1 MSKWINFKINEFM
14 GTDFTVRETEI
25 LTLSTA
31 CTALVAIVFTMFTAV
46 FPNIQENFMKES
58 IFRIIGT
65 VVITTIFYLISK
77 LLHTSLDV
85 FILTSV
91 IWLICDNAIRS
102 KQ

>member
-1 MSKWINFKINEFM
+1 MYSIGSNCIYNVYRSIPEYLK
-14 GTDFTVRETEI
+14 
-25 LTLSTA
+25 
-31 CTALVAIVFTMFTAV
+31 
-46 FPNIQENFMKES
+46 ENFMKES
-58 IFRIIGT
+58 IYRITWT

>member
-1 MSKWINFKINEFM
+1 MYSIGSNCIYNVYRSIPEHLK
-14 GTDFTVRETEI
+14 
-25 LTLSTA
+25 
-31 CTALVAIVFTMFTAV
+31 
-46 FPNIQENFMKES
+46 ENFMKES

-65 VVITTIFYLISK
+65 VVITTIFCLISK

>member
-1 MSKWINFKINEFM
+1 MYSIGSNCIYNVYRSIPEYLKEN
-14 GTDFTVRETEI
+14 
-25 LTLSTA
+25 
-31 CTALVAIVFTMFTAV
+31 AL
-46 FPNIQENFMKES
+46 KES

>member
-1 MSKWINFKINEFM
+1 MYSIGSTCIY
-14 GTDFTVRETEI
+14 TVYRSIPEYLKEK
-25 LTLSTA
+25 
-31 CTALVAIVFTMFTAV
+31 AL
-46 FPNIQENFMKES
+46 KES

>member
-1 MSKWINFKINEFM
+1 
-14 GTDFTVRETEI
+14 
-25 LTLSTA
+25 
-31 CTALVAIVFTMFTAV
+31 
-46 FPNIQENFMKES
+46 MKES
-58 IFRIIGT
+58 IYRIIGT

>member
-1 MSKWINFKINEFM
+1 MYSIGSTCIYNVYRSISKYLKEK
-14 GTDFTVRETEI
+14 E
-25 LTLSTA
+25 L
-31 CTALVAIVFTMFTAV
+31 
-46 FPNIQENFMKES
+46 KES

>member
-1 MSKWINFKINEFM
+1 
-14 GTDFTVRETEI
+14 
-25 LTLSTA
+25 
-31 CTALVAIVFTMFTAV
+31 
-46 FPNIQENFMKES
+46 MKES

-65 VVITTIFYLISK
+65 VVITTIFCLISK

-91 IWLICDNAIRS
+91 IWLICDNTIRS

>member
-1 MSKWINFKINEFM
+1 MYSIGSNCIHNVYRSIPEHLKEK
-14 GTDFTVRETEI
+14 
-25 LTLSTA
+25 
-31 CTALVAIVFTMFTAV
+31 AL
-46 FPNIQENFMKES
+46 KES
-58 IFRIIGT
+58 IFRRIGIGT

>member
-1 MSKWINFKINEFM
+1 MYSIGSNCIYHVYRSIPEYLKEK
-14 GTDFTVRETEI
+14 
-25 LTLSTA
+25 
-31 CTALVAIVFTMFTAV
+31 AL
-46 FPNIQENFMKES
+46 KES
-58 IFRIIGT
+58 IFKIIGT

-77 LLHTSLDV
+77 LLHTSLNV

>member
-1 MSKWINFKINEFM
+1 MYSIGSTCIH
-14 GTDFTVRETEI
+14 TVYRSIPEHLKEK
-25 LTLSTA
+25 
-31 CTALVAIVFTMFTAV
+31 AL
-46 FPNIQENFMKES
+46 KES

-91 IWLICDNAIRS
+91 IWLVCDNAIRS

>member
-1 MSKWINFKINEFM
+1 MYSIGSTCIH
-14 GTDFTVRETEI
+14 TVYCSIPEYLKEK
-25 LTLSTA
+25 
-31 CTALVAIVFTMFTAV
+31 AL
-46 FPNIQENFMKES
+46 KES

-65 VVITTIFYLISK
+65 VVVTIIFYLISK

>member
-1 MSKWINFKINEFM
+1 MYSI
-14 GTDFTVRETEI
+14 G
-25 LTLSTA
+25 ST
-31 CTALVAIVFTMFTAV
+31 CLYNVYRSIPEYLKEKAL
-46 FPNIQENFMKES
+46 KES

-85 FILTSV
+85 SILTIV
-91 IWLICDNAIRS
+91 TWLICDNAIRS

>member
-1 MSKWINFKINEFM
+1 MYSIGSNCIYNVYRSIPEYLKEK
-14 GTDFTVRETEI
+14 
-25 LTLSTA
+25 
-31 CTALVAIVFTMFTAV
+31 ALK
-46 FPNIQENFMKES
+46 EN

-65 VVITTIFYLISK
+65 VVITTIFCLISK

>member
-1 MSKWINFKINEFM
+1 MYSI
-14 GTDFTVRETEI
+14 G
-25 LTLSTA
+25 ST
-31 CTALVAIVFTMFTAV
+31 CLYNVYRSIPEYLKEKAL
-46 FPNIQENFMKES
+46 KES
-58 IFRIIGT
+58 IYRITWT

-91 IWLICDNAIRS
+91 IWLMCDNAIRS

>member
-1 MSKWINFKINEFM
+1 MYSI
-14 GTDFTVRETEI
+14 GSTCLYTVYCSIPEYLKEK
-25 LTLSTA
+25 
-31 CTALVAIVFTMFTAV
+31 AL
-46 FPNIQENFMKES
+46 KES

-77 LLHTSLDV
+77 LLHTSLDA

>member
-1 MSKWINFKINEFM
+1 MYSI
-14 GTDFTVRETEI
+14 G
-25 LTLSTA
+25 ST
-31 CTALVAIVFTMFTAV
+31 CIYNVYRSVPEYLK
-46 FPNIQENFMKES
+46 EKKLKES

-65 VVITTIFYLISK
+65 VVITTIFCLISK